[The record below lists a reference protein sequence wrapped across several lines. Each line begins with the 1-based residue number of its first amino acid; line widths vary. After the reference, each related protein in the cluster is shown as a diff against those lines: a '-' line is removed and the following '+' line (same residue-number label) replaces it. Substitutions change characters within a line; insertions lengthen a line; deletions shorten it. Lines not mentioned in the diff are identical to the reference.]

1 MKTRLTLLI
10 SASILFVSLGFIFS
24 NNREETTE
32 NTTEGGVKWL
42 TYNQA
47 VALSKKNPKPI
58 FIDVYTDWCGWCKTM
73 DKNTFSHPKVAE
85 YLNKKFYSV
94 KLNAEKR
101 DSVTYK
107 GVKMTNAELS
117 GRIFRVNSYPTTV
130 YLEANETLLQPIPG
144 YMEPNQFNKVI
155 HFIGDGA
162 YKTSTWEE
170 FQTTFSETVQ

>member
-1 MKTRLTLLI
+1 MKTRL
-10 SASILFVSLGFIFS
+10 SILTAITAIALSLGFVFCTDKT
-24 NNREETTE
+24 ET
-32 NTTEGGVKWL
+32 NTTATEGGVKWL

-85 YLNKKFYSV
+85 YLNKNFYSV
-94 KLNAEKR
+94 KLNAEKA
-101 DSVTYK
+101 DSVLYK
-107 GVKMTNAELS
+107 GVKMTNPELS
-117 GRIFRVNSYPTTV
+117 GRIFRVSSYPTTV

-162 YKTSTWEE
+162 YKTSTWDE
-170 FQTTFSETVQ
+170 FQATFKETI